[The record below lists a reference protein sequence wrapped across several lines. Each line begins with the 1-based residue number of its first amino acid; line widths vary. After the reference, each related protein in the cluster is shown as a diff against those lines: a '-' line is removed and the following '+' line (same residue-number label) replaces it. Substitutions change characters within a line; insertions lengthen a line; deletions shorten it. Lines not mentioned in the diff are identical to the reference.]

1 MCTLTNIIGVATAL
15 YMDFVNLEWKSYLR
29 FFNWML
35 SEPKLLD
42 HVGLNSIVIFLRRG
56 GRKFIFSLVLGLFT

>member
-29 FFNWML
+29 LFNWML
-35 SEPKLLD
+35 SEPELL
-42 HVGLNSIVIFLRRG
+42 HHAGLDSIVNFLEEWR
-56 GRKFIFSLVLGLFT
+56 